1 MWRTRKS
8 HAFYFLCL
16 LEAVLELPRLCVYHD
31 DPSQYYPC
39 VLNYI
44 GLTSWSLYRCPNQAT
59 FDEESQQCLVKVP
72 ISDTFE
78 QLTTFPSVEHAQFRR
93 LASFIVATPVPNED
107 PDVTQQQLRRLVSL
121 PPMADKLIESLASRK
136 LNKVRAEST
145 KRNDTVRLDS
155 SLEIGT
161 GDDGAVGRHS
171 LVPRVST
178 DEIEQQ
184 TSGATETSDQCQIK
198 PFFRTVGTSTSG

>member
-1 MWRTRKS
+1 M
-8 HAFYFLCL
+8 F
-16 LEAVLELPRLCVYHD
+16 ELPRLCVYHE

-93 LASFIVATPVPNED
+93 LASFIIATPVPNED
-107 PDVTQQQLRRLVSL
+107 LDVAQQQLQRLVSL
-121 PPMADKLIESLASRK
+121 PPMADRLIDSLASRK
-136 LNKVRAEST
+136 LSKVRT
-145 KRNDTVRLDS
+145 QPVKRNDTLSVWL
-155 SLEIGT
+155 LLAIGT
-161 GDDGAVGRHS
+161 GDDGAVGRYS
-171 LVPRVST
+171 LVPWTST
-178 DEIEQQ
+178 HEIEQQ
-184 TSGATETSDQCQIK
+184 TRGTTKTSGQWQIEL
-198 PFFRTVGTSTSG
+198 FVHTVGTSASG